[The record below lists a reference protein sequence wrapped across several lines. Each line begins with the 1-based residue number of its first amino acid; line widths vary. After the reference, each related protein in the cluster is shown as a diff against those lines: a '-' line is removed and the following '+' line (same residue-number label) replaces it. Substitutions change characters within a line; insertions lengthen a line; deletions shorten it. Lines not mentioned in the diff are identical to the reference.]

1 METNAVLDLL
11 DKFRIRTST
20 DCSEL
25 SKLSEKTVKVSGGL
39 PTGGYLFLQLMI
51 SCWERYDV
59 STTCCGIDK
68 EVGLI
73 SATMKQRSKSLFRSS
88 ASNLAYLDSATE
100 VVPSDEGLLRMCDCI
115 SLGNIQRFF
124 F

>member
-59 STTCCGIDK
+59 SITCCGIDK
-68 EVGLI
+68 EVGADFCYDEATKQIPFQVI
-73 SATMKQRSKSLFRSS
+73 S
-88 ASNLAYLDSATE
+88 E
-100 VVPSDEGLLRMCDCI
+100 
-115 SLGNIQRFF
+115 
-124 F
+124 